1 MSGDRPAT
9 KDDVEKAIK
18 LAVKELT
25 DYINQEYG
33 AIRKEIRDLYPDKF
47 KKDHGGYSGK

>member
-18 LAVKELT
+18 SAVKEIA
-25 DYINQEYG
+25 DCINQEYG
-33 AIRKEIRDLYPDKF
+33 AIQKEIRDLYPDKF
-47 KKDHGGYSGK
+47 KEDHGGHFEK

>member
-9 KDDVEKAIK
+9 EDDVEKAIK
-18 LAVKELT
+18 SAVKELT

-47 KKDHGGYSGK
+47 NKDRSGYSAE

>member
-1 MSGDRPAT
+1 MSGDRSAT

-18 LAVKELT
+18 SAVKELT

-33 AIRKEIRDLYPDKF
+33 AIRKEIRSLYPDKF
-47 KKDHGGYSGK
+47 KEDHGGHSEK

>member
-18 LAVKELT
+18 SAVEELT